1 MIKMQTI
8 KLRGLAEGILGASS
22 VQAIN
27 MEEVF
32 ANHSALAA
40 VRQKL
45 EIKKNCIS
53 GFAACDG

>member
-1 MIKMQTI
+1 MQTI